1 MKTPPLLIGATL
13 LLWGWQSRLFY
24 PALVMAAVLESHRL
38 IKSRWDF
45 SESDIARISDLCTIL
60 LAIAVL
66 IAVIKDPGR
75 FMLLTLQWLPI
86 AVFPLIATQQ
96 YSQSGTI
103 YGSALLILFR
113 RRLTKETKRKFI
125 IDISYPYFFLCL
137 VSAAGANAG
146 KSWFYYGLLALT
158 AWALWPLRSR
168 RYPFYLWLL
177 LLMAG
182 GALGYAGQVGLYR
195 LHSFLLE
202 AGYDYFT
209 KNRDP
214 FKSTTAIGE
223 MIALKQSDRILFRLA
238 AAGPLSLPI
247 RLREACYTAYDRATW
262 YATHSGFEE
271 LLPETNQGSW
281 TIGAAGADAQQV
293 HIWMRLPKGQNLLK
307 LPGGTFRLHDL
318 HVARLEKNSL
328 GAVRSESE
336 AGLAV
341 FQADYVP
348 GQVYNRPPDD
358 ADLKIPATEA
368 PAIQTFA
375 ESLQLNAKG
384 GDEVIAALHAF
395 FGQQFRYS
403 LDLVGHPSDKTALAD
418 FLLHARAGHC
428 EYFATATVLL
438 LRAAG
443 IPARYVS
450 GYAAAEY
457 SALEERIVVRQRH
470 AHAWALAFVAGQWV
484 EVDTTPP
491 DWPALEAAGASPFV
505 HVTDLF
511 AFLRFRLTLWRQRI
525 QMEELT
531 LYLTF
536 ALVALG
542 LLFIKRLTG
551 KKHMRRVTVEQ
562 RQPVPPANAPGLTS
576 EFFAIEQWL
585 NRQGHERQPGET
597 FRAWFQR
604 LAASAPEI
612 AGQPE
617 IQPLLALHYR
627 LRFGP
632 GVLGREDRQRLI
644 AGVRASIRA
653 NDGSPRRNGAG

>member
-1 MKTPPLLIGATL
+1 MKTPPLLIGATI

-24 PALVMAAVLESHRL
+24 PALVMAAVLESHRC
-38 IKSRWDF
+38 IKIRWDF

-60 LAIAVL
+60 LAIVVL
-66 IAVIKDPGR
+66 IAAIKDPGR
-75 FMLLTLQWLPI
+75 FMLLTLQWIPI
-86 AVFPLIATQQ
+86 AVFPLIVTQQ

-113 RRLTKETKRKFI
+113 RRLTKETKRKLI

-146 KSWFYYGLLALT
+146 KSWFYYGLLVLT

-168 RYPFYLWLL
+168 RYPLYLWIL

-182 GALGYAGQVGLYR
+182 GALGYAGQAGLYR
-195 LHSFLLE
+195 LHTFLLE
-202 AGYDYFT
+202 MGYDYFT

-223 MIALKQSDRILFRLA
+223 VIALKQSNRILFRLA
-238 AAGPLSLPI
+238 PDGPISLPI
-247 RLREACYTAYDRATW
+247 RLREACYTAYDRSTW

-271 LLPETNQGSW
+271 LLPETDKGSW
-281 TIGAAGADAQQV
+281 TIAAAGADAQRVQ
-293 HIWMRLPKGQNLLK
+293 IWMRLPKGQNLLK

-318 HVARLEKNSL
+318 HVARLDKNSL

-358 ADLKIPATEA
+358 ADLKIPAAEA
-368 PAIQTFA
+368 PVIQTIA
-375 ESLQLNAKG
+375 KRLGLNAKARN
-384 GDEVIAALHAF
+384 EVIAALHSF

-403 LDLVGHPSDKTALAD
+403 LNLIGHESDGTDLAD
-418 FLLHARAGHC
+418 FLLRARAGHC

-450 GYAAAEY
+450 GYAAGAY
-457 SALEERIVVRQRH
+457 SSLEERIVVRQRH
-470 AHAWALAFVAGQWV
+470 AHAWALAYVAGKWV

-491 DWPALEAAGASPFV
+491 DWLALESAGASPFV
-505 HVTDLF
+505 RISDLF
-511 AFLRFRLTLWRQRI
+511 AFLRFRLALWRQQI

-536 ALVALG
+536 ALVVLG

-562 RQPVPPANAPGLTS
+562 RQTAPAANAPGMTS
-576 EFFAIEQWL
+576 EFLAIEKWL
-585 NRQGHERQPGET
+585 NRQGHERLPGET
-597 FRAWFQR
+597 FQAWFQR
-604 LAASAPEI
+604 LASIAPEI
-612 AGQPE
+612 RITQE
-617 IQPLLALHYR
+617 VQPLLALHYR
-627 LRFGP
+627 YRFGP
-632 GVLGREDRQRLI
+632 GALNRADRERLI
-644 AGVRASIRA
+644 AGVKALMA
-653 NDGSPRRNGAG
+653 AGHI

>member
-13 LLWGWQSRLFY
+13 LLWGWQSRLLY
-24 PALVMAAVLESHRL
+24 PALAMAAVLESHHF

-60 LAIAVL
+60 LAIVVL
-66 IAVIKDPGR
+66 IAVIKEPGR
-75 FMLLTLQWLPI
+75 FMLLTLQWMPI
-86 AVFPLIATQQ
+86 AVSPLIATQQ

-103 YGSALLILFR
+103 HGSALLILFR
-113 RRLTKETKRKFI
+113 RRLTKETRRKFI
-125 IDISYPYFFLCL
+125 IDISYPYFFMCL

-146 KSWFYYGLLALT
+146 KSWFYFGLLALT

-182 GALGYAGQVGLYR
+182 GALGYAGQAGLYR
-195 LHSFLLE
+195 LHTFLLE

-214 FKSTTAIGE
+214 YKSTTAIGE
-223 MIALKQSDRILFRLA
+223 VIALKQSSRILFRLA
-238 AAGPLSLPI
+238 PDGPIALPI

-271 LLPETNQGSW
+271 LLPETDTGTW
-281 TIGAAGADAQQV
+281 TIAAAGAGAQRVQ
-293 HIWMRLPKGQNLLK
+293 IWMRLPKGRNLLK

-318 HVARLEKNSL
+318 NVARLDRNSL

-358 ADLKIPATEA
+358 ADLKIPAAET
-368 PAIQTFA
+368 PAIQTIA
-375 ESLQLNAKG
+375 ESLQLSAKAG
-384 GDEVIAALHAF
+384 NEVIAALHAF
-395 FGQQFRYS
+395 FGPQFRYS
-403 LDLVGHPSDKTALAD
+403 LNLIGHPSEKTALAD

-450 GYAAAEY
+450 GYAAGEY
-457 SALEERIVVRQRH
+457 SALEDRIVVRQRH
-470 AHAWALAFVAGQWV
+470 AHAWALAFIAGQWV

-491 DWPALEAAGASPFV
+491 DWLALESSDASPLVRVSDF
-505 HVTDLF
+505 F
-511 AFLRFRLTLWRQRI
+511 AFLRFGLTLWRQRI

-536 ALVALG
+536 ALVVLG

-551 KKHMRRVTVEQ
+551 KKHMRRVTVEP
-562 RQPVPPANAPGLTS
+562 RQTIPPADAPGMTS
-576 EFFAIEQWL
+576 EFFIIEKWL

-597 FRAWFQR
+597 FRAWFRR
-604 LAASAPEI
+604 LASIAPEI
-612 AGQPE
+612 ALQPD

-627 LRFGP
+627 HRFGP
-632 GVLGREDRQRLI
+632 GALTPADRQRLI
-644 AGVRASIRA
+644 AGVRALIRA
-653 NDGSPRRNGAG
+653 NDESSRRNAAG